1 MVEVLEL
8 RRLELPDAQ
17 VLLWPEWLA
26 AAECSALFESLR
38 QGIHWRQ
45 DELQLFG
52 KRHALPRLQAWHGD
66 AGADYSYSGLSL
78 ESTPW
83 TEALA
88 RVRDR
93 LTEQV
98 RTQLPQARFNSVL
111 CNLYRHGR
119 DSNGWHADDEAEL
132 GERPVLASLS
142 LGATRRFRLRHK
154 QGGLEPVSLDL
165 AAGSLLVMY
174 GDTQAA
180 WQHCIPKTARPV
192 GERINL
198 TFRLVRTSASG

>member
-1 MVEVLEL
+1 M
-8 RRLELPDAQ
+8 
-17 VLLWPEWLA
+17 LLWPQWLA
-26 AAECSALFESLR
+26 ASDSSALFESLR
-38 QGIHWRQ
+38 RGLHWRQ

-66 AGADYSYSGLSL
+66 AGADYSYSGVSL

-83 TEALA
+83 TDALA
-88 RVRDR
+88 AVRDA

-98 RTQLPQARFNSVL
+98 RTQLPGASFNSVL

-154 QGGLEPVSLDL
+154 RGAVEPLSLELES
-165 AAGSLLVMY
+165 GSLLVMY
-174 GDTQAA
+174 GDTQSA
-180 WQHCIPKTARPV
+180 WQHCVPKTARPV

-198 TFRLVRTSASG
+198 TFRLVRTGASN